1 MSAAIHAISTPP
13 IAATRQRISAWSALS
28 ILVSTLIAGC
38 SAGRIHEALN
48 NLTSTDVKLRRQA
61 AQALFELR
69 PQQEPVVSALTQA
82 ITDSDSEVR
91 RWVCRTLGELGETAS
106 PAVPALEG
114 ALKDSE
120 TAVRRSA
127 AFALQKLAP
136 DSKAYRL
143 ELSDAMLDGD
153 GGVIVALPKLSP
165 KPDWAIPS
173 LVKLLK
179 DRRPGTRR
187 LAAEALGEIGISSTE
202 VQPALET
209 AAAKDADDRVRESAA
224 YALQKILASGL
235 QSASPNGKL

>member
-1 MSAAIHAISTPP
+1 MSAAIHAILTPP
-13 IAATRQRISAWSALS
+13 VAARRRRSAAWSVLP
-28 ILVSTLIAGC
+28 ILVSTLITGC
-38 SAGRIHEALN
+38 GGGRIHEALN

-61 AQALFELR
+61 AQALFELQ
-69 PQQEPVVSALTQA
+69 PPQEPVVTALTQA
-82 ITDSDSEVR
+82 VTDGDAEVR
-91 RWVCRTLGELGETAS
+91 RWVCRTLGELGEIAT

-136 DSKAYRL
+136 DTKAYRL

-179 DRRPGTRR
+179 DRRPGSRR
-187 LAAEALGEIGISSTE
+187 LAAEALGEIGIPSPE

-224 YALQKILASGL
+224 QALQKILGSGL

>member
-1 MSAAIHAISTPP
+1 MSDSLDANPKRLLAGTPRRSAAWCALVIGLST
-13 IAATRQRISAWSALS
+13 ISAGCGGGRVSA
-28 ILVSTLIAGC
+28 
-38 SAGRIHEALN
+38 ALN
-48 NLTSTDVKLRRQA
+48 NLTSADVTVRRQA
-61 AQALFELR
+61 AQTLFELR
-69 PQQEPVVSALTQA
+69 PPQEPVVSALTQA
-82 ITDSDSEVR
+82 VNDSDSEVR
-91 RWVCRTLGELGETAS
+91 RWVCRTLGELGEIAS
-106 PAVPALEG
+106 PSVPVLEG

-127 AFALQKLAP
+127 AFALQRLAP

-224 YALQKILASGL
+224 HALQKILASGL